1 MPARDW
7 ARHAPTRWSPR
18 EAVPV
23 RLLSAGGLYAWELE
37 KAGRELRVRV
47 EGQLAF
53 DSTGMIVRAAA
64 AGFGLGFVMEDQ
76 AAQQPAGGRLIR
88 VLEDS
93 CPRFA
98 GYHLY
103 YPSRR
108 EPSAAFALLV
118 EALGYRASRGAAQQW
133 PPTLQS
139 NAL

>member
-1 MPARDW
+1 MRGNW
-7 ARHAPTRWSPR
+7 RR
-18 EAVPV
+18 PV
-23 RLLSAGGLYAWELE
+23 ASCGCASRGSLPSIA
-37 KAGRELRVRV
+37 
-47 EGQLAF
+47 
-53 DSTGMIVRAAA
+53 IVRAAA
-64 AGFGLGFVMEDQ
+64 AGFGLGFVLEDQ
-76 AAQQPAGGRLIR
+76 VAQQLAGGRVIR
-88 VLEDS
+88 ELEDS

-118 EALGYRASRGAAQQW
+118 EARRYRASRGAAQQW